1 MNSMDQEHAAGR
13 LWTLDKEPEDHAR
26 LELSS
31 ATYGVSRWFKQII
44 FVGKVAT
51 MVILRCSFYIC
62 QHGLNS
68 GITYEDDDNNVCYCS
83 SV

>member
-1 MNSMDQEHAAGR
+1 LN
-13 LWTLDKEPEDHAR
+13 LDMEPEDHAR

-31 ATYGVSRWFKQII
+31 ATYGVSRFKQTT

-51 MVILRCSFYIC
+51 MVILKCSWSVC

-68 GITYEDDDNNVCYCS
+68 DSANEDDDNNVCYCS
-83 SV
+83 SVQICWINNICTGSS